1 MLNML
6 AGIGVRKDC
15 LTFFLFSFYTH
26 FFHFWHS
33 LLVGNN
39 NASNRYSTTQD
50 KDLLG
55 SNIHSVTTRPAIKIT
70 STKQKPTQTSLTG
83 KRFCDSI
90 VAKEHDLWRYKV
102 PWVLVVGIL

>member
-15 LTFFLFSFYTH
+15 LTVFFYFPSTLISSISGTC
-26 FFHFWHS
+26 S

-39 NASNRYSTTQD
+39 NASNRYSTTQ
-50 KDLLG
+50 LG
-55 SNIHSVTTRPAIKIT
+55 SNIHSVTTLPAIKIT
-70 STKQKPTQTSLTG
+70 CTKQKPTQTSLTG

-102 PWVLVVGIL
+102 PWVLVAGIL